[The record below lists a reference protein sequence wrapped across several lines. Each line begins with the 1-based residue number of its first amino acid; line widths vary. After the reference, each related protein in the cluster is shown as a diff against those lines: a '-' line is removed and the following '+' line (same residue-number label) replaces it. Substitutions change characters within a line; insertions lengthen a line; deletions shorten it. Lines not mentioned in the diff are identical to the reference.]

1 MRAECPLLA
10 LSRHHFFRDVLRV
23 ARFVLRIGFF
33 TAVFRPRAVLS
44 RGLSDLMTASTAA
57 WAAAVPAAVAALTAT
72 FCIRAALDLAA
83 PTIVRWV
90 FRTKLFL
97 AIDVLRGASAI
108 SQRLGTRLKMRQRL
122 FSFRYISETFDL
134 PGVLDT
140 AQRRTLQWQR
150 R

>member
-57 WAAAVPAAVAALTAT
+57 WAAAVPAAVAAL
-72 FCIRAALDLAA
+72 RLYLNQGLEAAMRESGAFSAVVA
-83 PTIVRWV
+83 PEEE
-90 FRTKLFL
+90 
-97 AIDVLRGASAI
+97 G
-108 SQRLGTRLKMRQRL
+108 
-122 FSFRYISETFDL
+122 
-134 PGVLDT
+134 
-140 AQRRTLQWQR
+140 
-150 R
+150 